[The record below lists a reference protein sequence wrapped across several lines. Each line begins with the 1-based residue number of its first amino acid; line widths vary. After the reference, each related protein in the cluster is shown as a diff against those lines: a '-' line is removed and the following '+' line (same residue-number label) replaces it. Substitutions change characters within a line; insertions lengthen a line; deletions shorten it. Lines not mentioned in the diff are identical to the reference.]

1 VSSVPPPSDDR
12 ADDHGS
18 AGQPA
23 QALTLTRDDVDHL
36 AHLAR
41 LQLSEQE
48 LDVYVGQLS
57 VILDAV
63 ATVSAVAAADADIE
77 PTSHAVPLT
86 NVFREDV
93 VRPGLTHE
101 AALAGA
107 PATVEGRFR
116 VPQILGEEQ

>member
-1 VSSVPPPSDDR
+1 MSSVPPSE
-12 ADDHGS
+12 ADDPG
-18 AGQPA
+18 P
-23 QALTLTRDDVDHL
+23 TLTRDSVAHL

-41 LQLSEQE
+41 LDLTDAE
-48 LDVYVGQLS
+48 LDLYVDQLS
-57 VILDAV
+57 VILH
-63 ATVSAVAAADADIE
+63 SVAAVSGVVGTNDIE

-93 VRPGLTHE
+93 VRPGLTRD

-107 PATVEGRFR
+107 PSAEGGRFR

>member
-1 VSSVPPPSDDR
+1 MSSVPPPE
-12 ADDHGS
+12 ADDPG
-18 AGQPA
+18 P
-23 QALTLTRDDVDHL
+23 TLTRDSVGHL

-41 LQLSEQE
+41 LDLTEAE
-48 LDVYVGQLS
+48 LDLYVDQLS
-57 VILDAV
+57 VILH
-63 ATVSAVAAADADIE
+63 SVAAVSSVVGTRDIE

-93 VRPGLTHE
+93 VRPGLTRD

-107 PATVEGRFR
+107 PSAESGRFR